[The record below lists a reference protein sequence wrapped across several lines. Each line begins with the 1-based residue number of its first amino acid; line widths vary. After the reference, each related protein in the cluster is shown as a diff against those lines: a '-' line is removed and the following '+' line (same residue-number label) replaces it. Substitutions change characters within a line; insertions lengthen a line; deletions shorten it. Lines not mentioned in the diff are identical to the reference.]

1 MSHLPAGWPTSLSGL
16 FGPESARRLAGT
28 RLGADDSNT
37 LMTDHAS
44 ASAGTNQSR
53 APAKR
58 RPTVPDAIAAPGA
71 DATEAE
77 QFEYLGSIAE
87 RRGYDEQ
94 ETEELALL
102 LAYRR
107 GDRSALAKLLEM
119 YQDRLFAI
127 CVRMV
132 TDKERA
138 RDLLQ
143 DAMVRIIQGLEQYSG
158 RSRLS
163 TWMIRVTMNA
173 CLTDMRRQR
182 IRKTVSLDV
191 RKASSDGR
199 AGIGGGSGA
208 SLASKLFDSSEQTA
222 AEAVQREELRADLYS
237 AFERLDPSHRAMLI
251 LRDMHG
257 LEYSQIAEA
266 LEIPEGTVKSRLFRA
281 RAALRDM
288 IEQRMWSSEDR

>member
-1 MSHLPAGWPTSLSGL
+1 
-16 FGPESARRLAGT
+16 
-28 RLGADDSNT
+28 
-37 LMTDHAS
+37 MTDHTAAS
-44 ASAGTNQSR
+44 GGSDTSMPGATPPTRRPARPDAPTEADVAR
-53 APAKR
+53 APG
-58 RPTVPDAIAAPGA
+58 PDSG
-71 DATEAE
+71 EAE
-77 QFEYLGSIAE
+77 QLAYLGSIAE
-87 RRGYDEQ
+87 NRGYDEQ
-94 ETEELALL
+94 ETEEISLL

-107 GDRSALAKLLEM
+107 GDRAALAKLLEM

-143 DAMVRIIQGLEQYSG
+143 DSMVRIIQGLDKYSG

-173 CLTDMRRQR
+173 CLTDMRRQK

-191 RKASSDGR
+191 RKASSEGR

-208 SLASKLFDSSEQTA
+208 SLASKLFDSAEQTA
-222 AEAVQREELRADLYS
+222 AEAVQREELREDLYG
-237 AFERLDPSHRAMLI
+237 AFSRLDPSHRAMLI

-257 LEYSQIAEA
+257 LDYSQIAEA

-288 IEQRMWSSEDR
+288 IEQRRWSSEDR

>member
-1 MSHLPAGWPTSLSGL
+1 
-16 FGPESARRLAGT
+16 
-28 RLGADDSNT
+28 
-37 LMTDHAS
+37 MTDHAPARTGPDQRRS
-44 ASAGTNQSR
+44 VSR
-53 APAKR
+53 PR
-58 RPTVPDAIAAPGA
+58 TPVEDAAAAPGP
-71 DATEAE
+71 EAGE
-77 QFEYLGSIAE
+77 KQQLEYLGSIAE
-87 RRGYDEQ
+87 NRGYDEQ
-94 ETEELALL
+94 ETREIALL

-107 GDRSALAKLLEM
+107 GDRGALSELLEM
-119 YQDRLFAI
+119 YQDRLYAI

-132 TDKERA
+132 TDQERA

-143 DAMVRIIQGLEQYSG
+143 DAMVRIIQGLEKFSG

-173 CLTDMRRQR
+173 CLTDMRRQK

-191 RKASSDGR
+191 RKASSEGR

-208 SLASKLFDSSEQTA
+208 SLGSKLFDSSEQTA

-237 AFERLDPSHRAMLI
+237 AFSRLDPSHRAMLI

-257 LEYSQIAEA
+257 LDYSQIAEA

-281 RAALRDM
+281 RGALREM
-288 IEQRMWSSEDR
+288 IEQRQWSPEDR

>member
-1 MSHLPAGWPTSLSGL
+1 
-16 FGPESARRLAGT
+16 
-28 RLGADDSNT
+28 
-37 LMTDHAS
+37 MTDHAS
-44 ASAGTNQSR
+44 APAGTDQSR
-53 APAKR
+53 APSKH
-58 RPTVPDAIAAPGA
+58 RPSVPDAASAPGA

-94 ETEELALL
+94 ETEEIALL
-102 LAYRR
+102 LAYRQ
-107 GDRSALAKLLEM
+107 GDRTALAKLLEM

-199 AGIGGGSGA
+199 EGIGGGSGA

-222 AEAVQREELRADLYS
+222 AEAVQREELRADLYG

-281 RAALRDM
+281 RAALRDL